1 MPLADKLWLRK
12 RALIETINDQIKNL
26 QQVEH
31 TQYRSLINAMVNV
44 LAALVPSTHQPR
56 KLSLNPSQNELRV
69 VTLQE

>member
-31 TQYRSLINAMVNV
+31 TQHRSLINAMVNV
-44 LAALVPSTHQPR
+44 LAALVDSTHQPR
-56 KLSLNPSQNELRV
+56 KLSLNPSQNELKV
-69 VTLQE
+69 LTLQE

>member
-31 TQYRSLINAMVNV
+31 TQHRSLINAMVNV
-44 LAALVPSTHQPR
+44 LAALVPYTHQPR
-56 KLSLNPSQNELRV
+56 KLSLNPSQNELKV
-69 VTLQE
+69 LTLQE